1 MGSSGGM
8 GISTHARIRLAAI
21 LTAGGTLLLAGC
33 GSTFGQASQAGA
45 TSPPLSTAPSS
56 VPSISCS
63 DVAALR
69 ASLTNL
75 THISVSSTTVRQLAA
90 DLDSIRA
97 RLEAL
102 THSVTTAFKSQ
113 ENELD
118 AALAQLAAQARA
130 TAAKPSAAQVDQLG
144 AAVSVL
150 KQLAPPLIA
159 ETRAECPNTAGGD

>member
-1 MGSSGGM
+1 V
-8 GISTHARIRLAAI
+8 
-21 LTAGGTLLLAGC
+21 
-33 GSTFGQASQAGA
+33 
-45 TSPPLSTAPSS
+45 PSS

-75 THISVSSTTVRQLAA
+75 THISVTSTTVRQLGA

-97 RLEAL
+97 RLDAL
-102 THSVTTAFKSQ
+102 THQVTTGFKTQ

-130 TAAKPSAAQVDQLG
+130 TAANPSPAEVDQLG
-144 AAVSVL
+144 VAVSVL

-159 ETRAECPNTAGGD
+159 QTRAECPNTAGGD